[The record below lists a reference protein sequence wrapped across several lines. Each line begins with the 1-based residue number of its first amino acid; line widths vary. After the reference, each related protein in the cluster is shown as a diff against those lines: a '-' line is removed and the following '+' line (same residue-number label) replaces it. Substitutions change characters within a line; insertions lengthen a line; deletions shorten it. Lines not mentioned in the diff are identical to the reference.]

1 MRDNE
6 TQKFLDEVNAGKY
19 GDKIKIYT
27 VIVSLANTARAIK
40 LITTSAEQARISTC
54 NQLLPHMAW
63 RNGDMIIV
71 KPLAGGIDSGRWK
84 YNNKTWIA
92 I

>member
-1 MRDNE
+1 MSDNIQE
-6 TQKFLDEVNAGKY
+6 HIDAINACIQ
-19 GDKIKIYT
+19 DT
-27 VIVSLANTARAIK
+27 PIK
-40 LITTSAEQARISTC
+40 LYAVTVVLGQNAKTIQLLTISAEQARISTC
-54 NQLLPHMAW
+54 TEILPHMAW